1 MLGYHR
7 SANRYIGALDS
18 SNEPRAPSWQHGVG
32 TLVDNTGGF
41 GALPGPHHGRRRHK
55 RHGHKLGH
63 PPALGDL
70 EGIWGALMQH
80 RTEGGF
86 PMVHK
91 GFHLGRPPGAHGNT
105 GPGAAGMPGKD
116 PPPGGFRFG
125 GKNFSGGKPS
135 AHLYTHHLAQAG
147 VKTRKHL
154 GFVPR
159 SHPPT
164 RASLPMSNPM
174 MMSDPM
180 LSDPMLSGLEG
191 PYTSTVT
198 TFGGAM
204 DDIVSVG
211 SSVLDAANAKADK
224 LQNALYL
231 IIGLSGIAALTG
243 VVTIFRRR

>member
-1 MLGYHR
+1 MMTYR
-7 SANRYIGALDS
+7 SSAGRYIGALDS
-18 SNEPRAPSWQHGVG
+18 SVEPRASSWQHPVG

-41 GALPGPHHGRRRHK
+41 GALPGPHHKRRRHK
-55 RHGHKLGH
+55 RHGHKLEH

-70 EGIWGALMQH
+70 EGVWGALMEH
-80 RTEGGF
+80 RTKGGF

-105 GPGAAGMPGKD
+105 GPGAAGMPGRD
-116 PPPGGFRFG
+116 PPVGGFRLG
-125 GKNFSGGKPS
+125 GKNFAAGKPS
-135 AHLYTHHLAQAG
+135 AHLYTHHLAHAG

-164 RASLPMSNPM
+164 RASLPMLP

-180 LSDPMLSGLEG
+180 MSGLEG

-198 TFGGAM
+198 TFGGAL
-204 DDIVSVG
+204 DDIVSG
-211 SSVLDAANAKADK
+211 ASSVLNVANAKAEK
-224 LQNALYL
+224 LQNAIYILL
-231 IIGLSGIAALTG
+231 GLSGLAAFTG
-243 VVTIFRRR
+243 VINTLRK

>member
-32 TLVDNTGGF
+32 TTVNNAVDGF
-41 GALPGPHHGRRRHK
+41 
-55 RHGHKLGH
+55 
-63 PPALGDL
+63 GDL
-70 EGIWGALMQH
+70 EGVWGTLM
-80 RTEGGF
+80 RGAKGVAKSAIPRLPGLPKF

-91 GFHLGRPPGAHGNT
+91 GFHKGRPPGAHGNT

-116 PPPGGFRFG
+116 PPEGGFRRG
-125 GKNFSGGKPS
+125 GKNFARKPT
-135 AHLYTHHLAQAG
+135 AGLYTHHLRHAG
-147 VKTRKHL
+147 VKTRKHR

-159 SHPPT
+159 IHPQKQNM
-164 RASLPMSNPM
+164 LG
-174 MMSDPM
+174 DPM
-180 LSDPMLSGLEG
+180 LSDPMLSGLSG

-198 TFGGAM
+198 TFGGAL
-204 DDIVSVG
+204 DDVVSGAGALV
-211 SSVLDAANAKADK
+211 DAANAKAEK

-243 VVTIFRRR
+243 VVTTFRRR